1 MRNLFILGSGRCG
14 ASSVAGT
21 LAQAGY
27 FLGEG
32 LRLPRSG
39 SPKGLFE
46 ARAVLELNEELL
58 APRLDPGLG
67 LGAGQSWLGSPLRPS
82 EAPSEAQI
90 RRMER
95 LTQRSPFAL
104 KDPRLAFTWP
114 AWRHAMESL
123 GMELPG
129 RICLFRD
136 PRATAES
143 LVQASA
149 GAADLPKRTFG
160 LAEAE
165 RLWIDVYRELLA
177 QAGDG
182 ALFLHA
188 DQILEPVGR
197 RRLVKYAGA
206 ALSGDFADEALQR
219 TGRWEE
225 SSVEARELYLELCG
239 RAEFSPSSAG
249 SAGSKVSEARPR
261 VGVVLLLE
269 AGQAALAREA
279 LARIEKQR
287 GVETE
292 VVFVHTGA
300 GEPPLV
306 LGARVVSQADASRSG
321 AFAAGIAAT
330 GCELVALGDL
340 EAIWLQGHLQR
351 SVRALEAN
359 ERLGWVLCDHQ
370 LSDAE
375 GRFVQRVS
383 APREGQ
389 SAGPFWYA
397 GIVGRR
403 ASFEGHDELS
413 YLPGELARLRALD
426 AAGRVERVAE
436 AGFHLSTEV
445 FEAKREVAERDA
457 ALLNFE
463 SRPPRSVRP
472 DLSVLIESSGDVHA
486 LAQVVR
492 SLCRQLVAP
501 GSLEVLLIV
510 PEGDEAGWAFAR
522 ELDLHLP
529 ITRLRLLGCG
539 AERLRQALQAARADR
554 VWWLGRD
561 LVPEPGCAAAH
572 LAASAADRSNAIVG
586 PLFASKQGSGQALE
600 KYLASSTGL
609 RRSDSAGEKLLLGAD
624 AFAEGNVS
632 FDRSLAV
639 SVCGL
644 DERLDIEAAAEDLGL
659 RLAASGLRAVE
670 SPEAGARLARRIEF
684 EDYRQRELMRAE
696 SRARLCLSWPS
707 LVRSEKLEG
716 VGRAM
721 LVGKIAEHGAALV
734 GFEAACREL
743 SGVQVDALEDLGLEF
758 REVAR
763 EAVERLGPL
772 LRALLPV
779 WRAQGLMKGLEQC
792 GLESFDEI
800 LQDEDS
806 SWQPE
811 LNRVLAW
818 PRYDDPLA
826 LGQLLEACAPLVDTG
841 ARLVLRLDPELDP
854 ALEQVVPE
862 LTAAF
867 EARFGADADLDVE
880 FVDQLFDSGTDG
892 LGDWW
897 KQRRRASA
905 LLVAGGRTELT
916 GIALRTGWHTLAE
929 ADDVADWVSRG
940 ASEGRSTN
948 KRNDPLESERAQ
960 TESSVPEL
968 SVVVPTHDRWR
979 ELHGLLEALTR
990 QTASTDRF
998 EVLVVD
1004 DGSEQPAG
1012 PDLTDAD
1019 WPFSVRFLRQESA
1032 GPGAAR
1038 NHGTREARAP
1048 LVLFLNDDAVP
1059 GEGLIQAHLDVQR
1072 SLAEAGPSDA
1082 SRSQFLPAV
1091 LGTFEL
1097 EPQHRSDS
1105 FGELTERDALLF
1117 AQSRMKARELYPGL
1131 SWCTGNLSVQR
1142 SLLIESGGFDE
1153 SFRYAGGEDSEFGY
1167 RLEKQFG
1174 TRLLYEPAARCG
1186 HDHALN
1192 IDEYA
1197 RRQRVL
1203 GWAVLR
1209 MSEKHADPSLVHGRS
1224 EPLDDEFWGVIEDD
1238 VRSADERFE
1247 ALIDEI
1253 RAICDRERES
1263 ASGAGAVDTLRPLVE
1278 CVAAVSFR
1286 RGLLDARAGREPFAR
1301 CDTQSERAPLES
1313 AALEAAPS
1321 LASAP
1326 DEARPG
1332 AVLESAEAT
1341 CLSELA
1347 RHLHTGSIVELVDA
1361 APRAVNA
1368 LLEGCGDR
1376 EVVLLGRSKDEAAR
1390 ADFLGRLGR
1399 SANLGKLRILEV
1411 PAVEGIQ
1418 LLDEEI
1424 GLLVLPAGEN
1434 PRATS
1439 QLLEAWSPRL
1449 RDGALVVFRQ
1459 SFESIPDRIPVG
1471 AEGQTHA
1478 CQQVGEL
1485 HVHRFR
1491 RESSRTAA

>member
-1 MRNLFILGSGRCG
+1 MRNLVILGSGRCG

-58 APRLDPGLG
+58 APRLDQASGLG
-67 LGAGQSWLGSPLRPS
+67 IGQSWLGVPLQPS
-82 EAPSEAQI
+82 ESPSEEQI
-90 RRMER
+90 QRIGR
-95 LTQRSPFAL
+95 LTQRRPFAI

-114 AWRHAMESL
+114 AWRQALESL
-123 GMELPG
+123 GMEQPG
-129 RICLFRD
+129 RVCLFRD

-143 LVQASA
+143 LVQTCAKTKGLEA
-149 GAADLPKRTFG
+149 VPFDLAD
-160 LAEAE
+160 AE
-165 RLWIDVYRELLA
+165 RLWVSVYRELLR

-182 ALFLHA
+182 ALFFHA
-188 DQILEPVGR
+188 DQLFEPAGR
-197 RRLVKYAGA
+197 QRLAKYCGA
-206 ALSGDFADEALQR
+206 SLSGDFTDGSLQR

-225 SSVEARELYLELCG
+225 SSPEARELYLELCDH
-239 RAEFSPSSAG
+239 AEFSPRRAG
-249 SAGSKVSEARPR
+249 SESSEIRPR
-261 VGVVLLLE
+261 VGVVVLLE
-269 AGQAALAREA
+269 SGQAALAREA
-279 LARIEKQR
+279 LARMEQQR
-287 GVETE
+287 GIEPE

-306 LGARVVSQADASRSG
+306 LGARVISQADASRSG
-321 AFAAGIAAT
+321 AFAAGIEAT
-330 GCELVALGDL
+330 GCEFVALGDL
-340 EAIWLQGHLQR
+340 EAIWLPGHLLR
-351 SVRALEAN
+351 SAQALEAN
-359 ERLGWVLCDHQ
+359 PQLDWVLCDHQ
-370 LSDAE
+370 LSDTE
-375 GRFVQRVS
+375 GRFVERVA
-383 APREGQ
+383 APQEDQ
-389 SAGPFWYA
+389 PAGPFWYA

-403 ASFEGHDELS
+403 ASFEGHDQAG

-426 AAGRVERVAE
+426 ADGRVERVAE
-436 AGFHLSTEV
+436 AGFHVPIEV
-445 FEAKREVAERDA
+445 FEAKRAVAERDA
-457 ALLNFE
+457 ELLKLE
-463 SRPPRSVRP
+463 AVPSGSRRP

-501 GSLEVLLIV
+501 GSLEVLLMV
-510 PEGDEAGWAFAR
+510 SEDDDAGWNFAR

-529 ITRLRLLGCG
+529 MTRLRLLGCG
-539 AERLRQALQAARADR
+539 AERLRQALRAARADR

-572 LAASAADRSNAIVG
+572 LAADCASAVVG
-586 PLFASKQGSGQALE
+586 PLFASKQGGGQALE
-600 KYLASSTGL
+600 KFLAASTGL
-609 RRSDSAGEKLLLGAD
+609 RRSEGAGEGLFFGAD

-632 FDRSLAV
+632 FDRALAV

-644 DERLDIEAAAEDLGL
+644 DEQLGIEAAAEDLGL
-659 RLAASGLRAVE
+659 RLAASGLRAIE
-670 SPEAGARLARRIEF
+670 APQAGARLARRIEF
-684 EDYRQRELMRAE
+684 DDYRQRELSRAE
-696 SRARLCLSWPS
+696 SRARLCLSWPE

-721 LVGKIAEHGAALV
+721 LIGKIAEHGAALV

-743 SGVQVDALEDLGLEF
+743 AGVQVDALEDLGLEF

-772 LRALLPV
+772 LRALQPV
-779 WRAQGLMKGLEQC
+779 WRAQGLMSGLERC
-792 GLESFDEI
+792 GLESFDEV
-800 LQDEDS
+800 LEDEDS
-806 SWQPE
+806 GVQPE
-811 LNRVLAW
+811 FDRVLAW
-818 PRYDDPLA
+818 PRYDDPLSI
-826 LGQLLEACAPLVDTG
+826 GQLLDACAPLVNTN

-854 ALEQVVPE
+854 ALEQVVPD

-867 EARFGADADLDVE
+867 EARFGASADLNVE
-880 FVDQLFDSGTDG
+880 FVDQPFDSGTDG

-897 KQRRRASA
+897 KQRRRVSA
-905 LLVAGGRTELT
+905 LLVAGSRTELT
-916 GIALRTGWHTLAE
+916 GIALRTGWLTLAE
-929 ADDVADWVSRG
+929 AGDVADWVTPG
-940 ASEGRSTN
+940 AAPERLAIERNHEREG
-948 KRNDPLESERAQ
+948 ERPE
-960 TESSVPEL
+960 TEI
-968 SVVVPTHDRWR
+968 SVVIPTHDRWR
-979 ELHGLLEALTR
+979 ELKGLLEALTD
-990 QTASTDRF
+990 QTASADRF
-998 EVLVVD
+998 EVLIVD

-1012 PDLTDAD
+1012 TDLTEAD
-1019 WPFSVRFLRQESA
+1019 WPFSLRILRQEPA

-1038 NHGTREARAP
+1038 NHGTREAHSP
-1048 LVLFLNDDAVP
+1048 IVLFLNDDAVP
-1059 GEGLIQAHLDVQR
+1059 GEGLIQAHLDAQR
-1072 SLAEAGPSDA
+1072 SLADAEPRDAKGPN
-1082 SRSQFLPAV
+1082 FLPAV

-1097 EPQHRSDS
+1097 ERQHRSDS

-1209 MSEKHADPSLVHGRS
+1209 MSEKHSDPTLVHGRA
-1224 EPLDDEFWGVIEDD
+1224 EPLGEEFWSVIEDD
-1238 VRSADERFE
+1238 VRSADGRFDV
-1247 ALIDEI
+1247 LVDEI
-1253 RAICDRERES
+1253 RSICDRERES
-1263 ASGAGAVDTLRPLVE
+1263 GNGARSVEELRPLVE

-1301 CDTQSERAPLES
+1301 CDTRSEPSPAES
-1313 AALEAAPS
+1313 TELEATPS
-1321 LASAP
+1321 LASGP
-1326 DEARPG
+1326 VEPVPG
-1332 AVLESAEAT
+1332 AAAESAEAT

-1347 RHLHTGSIVELVDA
+1347 RHLHSGLMVELVEEAPYA
-1361 APRAVNA
+1361 ANA

-1376 EVVLLGRSKDEAAR
+1376 EVVLLGRSRDVAAR
-1390 ADFLGRLGR
+1390 TRFLVDLGR
-1399 SANLGKLRILEV
+1399 SSSLERLRLLEASALEGAELIDE
-1411 PAVEGIQ
+1411 AV
-1418 LLDEEI
+1418 
-1424 GLLVLPAGEN
+1424 GLLVLPAGVSS
-1434 PRATS
+1434 RATS
-1439 QLLEAWSPRL
+1439 RLLEAWSQGL
-1449 RDGALVVFRQ
+1449 RDGALIVFREALG
-1459 SFESIPDRIPVG
+1459 SSERIPDRVPVG
-1471 AEGQTHA
+1471 TAGHTHA

-1491 RESSRTAA
+1491 RVSARVAI